1 VVIEDITEEN
11 NVTSGENK
19 KPSKEA
25 NGHAQGVKTDVDGL
39 QALRDNPEA
48 IRFDTF
54 PNISV

>member
-1 VVIEDITEEN
+1 MIEDITEEN